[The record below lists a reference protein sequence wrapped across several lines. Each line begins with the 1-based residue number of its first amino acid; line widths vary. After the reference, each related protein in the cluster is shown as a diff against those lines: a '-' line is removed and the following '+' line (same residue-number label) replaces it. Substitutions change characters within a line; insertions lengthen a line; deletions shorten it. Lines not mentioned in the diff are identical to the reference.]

1 MSLEEIQVRWNKWDV
16 RFLRLARE
24 VSTWSKD
31 PSTQVGA
38 CIVDNNRRVISVG
51 FNGLPRAIPDSDR
64 ILNDREE
71 KYEHIIHAEINALL
85 FAQDR
90 PLSSARIYTYP
101 FPPCSRCAAVI
112 IQAGIRSVV
121 SVAPT
126 PELQERWADSLKR
139 AQAMFNAARVDFQ
152 LYKHEWLDG
161 DMLS

>member
-1 MSLEEIQVRWNKWDV
+1 MSLQEIEVRWDKWNL

-38 CIVDNNRRVISVG
+38 CIVDQNRRVISVG

-121 SVAPT
+121 AVT
-126 PELQERWADSLKR
+126 PSAELRERWADSLNR
-139 AQAMFNAARVDFQ
+139 AQAMFDAARVDVA
-152 LYKHEWLDG
+152 LYKPEWLDG
-161 DMLS
+161 DMFS